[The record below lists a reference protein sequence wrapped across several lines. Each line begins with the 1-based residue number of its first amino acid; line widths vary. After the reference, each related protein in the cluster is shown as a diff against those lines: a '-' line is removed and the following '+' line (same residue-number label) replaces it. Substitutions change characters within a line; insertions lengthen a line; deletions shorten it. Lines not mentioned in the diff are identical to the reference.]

1 MEGTRLNPRRST
13 GKTRTRIRAFSNVP
27 VPTPA
32 QLGVHYV
39 QNLANLAASISP
51 LLVEDTLFCYRPL
64 MSASIHSRWRT
75 SMNDARRKEI
85 QRALT
90 LIGEAKGILELALSQ
105 EQEDLDNMPEDL
117 QGDEVGQIAE
127 DVVDALERAAMGCGD
142 AITAC
147 KEAMQG

>member
-1 MEGTRLNPRRST
+1 
-13 GKTRTRIRAFSNVP
+13 
-27 VPTPA
+27 
-32 QLGVHYV
+32 
-39 QNLANLAASISP
+39 
-51 LLVEDTLFCYRPL
+51 

-90 LIGEAKGILELALSQ
+90 LIGEGKGILELALSQ

-127 DVVDALERAAMGCGD
+127 DVVDALEGAAMGCGD

-147 KEAMQG
+147 KEAMQQLSFALFLYSKAEQKERNDRVIIHASRARHSAEIVLH

>member
-1 MEGTRLNPRRST
+1 
-13 GKTRTRIRAFSNVP
+13 
-27 VPTPA
+27 
-32 QLGVHYV
+32 
-39 QNLANLAASISP
+39 
-51 LLVEDTLFCYRPL
+51 
-64 MSASIHSRWRT
+64 
-75 SMNDARRKEI
+75 MNDARRKEI

-117 QGDEVGQIAE
+117 QGDEAGQRAE
-127 DVVDALERAAMGCGD
+127 EAVEALERAAMGCGD

>member
-1 MEGTRLNPRRST
+1 
-13 GKTRTRIRAFSNVP
+13 
-27 VPTPA
+27 
-32 QLGVHYV
+32 
-39 QNLANLAASISP
+39 
-51 LLVEDTLFCYRPL
+51 
-64 MSASIHSRWRT
+64 
-75 SMNDARRKEI
+75 MNDTRRQEI

-90 LIGEAKGILELALSQ
+90 LIGGAKGILELALSQ

-117 QGDEVGQIAE
+117 QGDEAGQIAE